1 MVREIALV
9 SLNVSLK
16 IKSVR
21 ETALGNL
28 AAKSIYLSKCLS
40 KIRCLSL

>member
-16 IKSVR
+16 RNSVR
-21 ETALGNL
+21 EMALGNL
-28 AAKSIYLSKCLS
+28 PAISIYLSKVLS
-40 KIRCLSL
+40 KIRRLSL